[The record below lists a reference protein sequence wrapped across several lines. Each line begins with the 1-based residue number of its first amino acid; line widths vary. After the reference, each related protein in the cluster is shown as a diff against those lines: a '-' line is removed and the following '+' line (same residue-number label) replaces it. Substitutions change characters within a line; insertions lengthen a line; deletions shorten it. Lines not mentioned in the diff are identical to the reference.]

1 MAELRS
7 FAQLPQFNP
16 AAFPITRSM
25 ATSSQP
31 FSFEDIPPELEAA
44 VEAFLTAW
52 NDAELPP
59 AIDEY
64 LDTCDTI
71 HRRLLAI
78 ELVKIDIEHR
88 WQLGLRKF
96 IEDYVVE
103 IPELE
108 EELCP
113 QLVLEEFRARRLAGD
128 TVDSQDYVHRFPL
141 LSSALEKLLAVDP
154 LLDIDINRPQIE
166 LNPGDQID
174 DFDLLSNLGQGAFA
188 KVFLA
193 RQRSMQRIVA
203 VKISADHGNEPQM
216 LAKLDHAN
224 IIRVYD
230 QRQLP
235 ERSLRLLY
243 MQYAPGG
250 TLASVLERLEKIP
263 REKWNGAAYLK
274 AVADELDR
282 RGETPPTESA
292 IMSKLAVMTW
302 PQVVCWIGSQLG
314 RALDYA
320 HRLGVLHRDIK
331 PANVLLT
338 AEGVPKLADFNIGFS
353 DQLEG
358 ASAAA
363 YFGGS
368 LAYMSPEQLQAV
380 NPRSDKQAQDLD
392 ARSDLYSLGIL
403 LWELS
408 TGDRPFP
415 ESGPN
420 VQPSIESMIAQR
432 ESHHR
437 TLASASA
444 QDDIGLRQRLIRCLA
459 ADPADRIQTGLELAH
474 ELELCLDPDAKALLA
489 PEPGGWKGWVRS
501 GNNPLFVV
509 TMMTL
514 IPNLIGAIFNFLY
527 NRREV
532 IELLPG
538 AEPTFMRIQSIIN
551 SIVFPVGILSAVW
564 LAGSVSK
571 ATRIGTQHGSRPKIS
586 SDELAKQ
593 RIYCLKLG
601 HVAVAVGL
609 VLWCIAAPIY
619 PISLRLMVGQIPL
632 ELFVHFVASLV
643 ICGLIAAA
651 YPFFGVT
658 FIVVRCFYPSMV
670 EWETM
675 SRADRSGLQNLMRQ
689 TWVYLILAA
698 CVPLISILILV
709 LVDPDRHSA
718 LIVLATGGLVGYAI
732 AVTAFRYIQV
742 DLATLLRAIW
752 RADGSSTRSHQ

>member
-1 MAELRS
+1 
-7 FAQLPQFNP
+7 
-16 AAFPITRSM
+16 M
-25 ATSSQP
+25 ATNSQP

-44 VEAFLTAW
+44 VEAFLAAW
-52 NDAELPP
+52 NEAELPP

-64 LDTCDTI
+64 LDTCEPV
-71 HRRLLAI
+71 HRRQLAI

-108 EELCP
+108 TQLSP

-128 TVDSQDYVHRFPL
+128 AVDTHDYVHRFPL
-141 LSSALEKLLAVDP
+141 LSTGLEKLLAVDP
-154 LLDIDINRPQIE
+154 LFDIDSHRPQIE
-166 LNPGDQID
+166 LNPGDQVD
-174 DFDLLSNLGQGAFA
+174 DFDLLANLGQGAFA

-216 LAKLDHAN
+216 LAQLDHAN

-250 TLASVLERLEKIP
+250 TLASVLERLGKIP
-263 REKWNGAAYLK
+263 REQWNGAAYLK
-274 AVADELDR
+274 AVADELERHGDSL
-282 RGETPPTESA
+282 PTESA
-292 IMSKLAVMTW
+292 VMHKLAAMTW

-358 ASAAA
+358 TSAAA

-368 LAYMSPEQLQAV
+368 LAYMSPEQLEAV

-392 ARSDLYSLGIL
+392 ARSDLYSLGVL

-408 TGDRPFP
+408 AGDRPFP

-420 VQPSIESMIAQR
+420 VQPSIESMIAVR

-437 TLASASA
+437 TLASSSA
-444 QDDIGLRQRLIRCLA
+444 QDVIGLRQRLIRCLA
-459 ADPADRIQTGLELAH
+459 PSPADRIQTGLDLAH

-489 PEPGGWKGWVRS
+489 PEPGGWKSWVRS
-501 GNNPLFVV
+501 HPLFTV
-509 TMMTL
+509 TMLTL
-514 IPNLIGAIFNFLY
+514 IPNLVGAIFNFLY

-532 IELLPG
+532 IDLLPE
-538 AEPTFMRIQSIIN
+538 AEPTFMRIQTIIN
-551 SIVFPVGILSAVW
+551 SVVFPVGIMSASW
-564 LAGSVSK
+564 LAGSVAN
-571 ATRIGTQHGSRPKIS
+571 ATRIGTHKGSRPKIS
-586 SDELAKQ
+586 GDELAKQ
-593 RIYCLKLG
+593 RRYCLKLG
-601 HVAVAVGL
+601 HVAAAVGL

-619 PISLRLMVGQIPL
+619 PISLWLMIGHIPL
-632 ELFVHFVASLV
+632 ELFVHFIASLV

-658 FIVVRCFYPSMV
+658 FIVVHCFYPSMV

-675 SRADRSGLQNLMRQ
+675 SSADRSGLQHLMRQ

-709 LVDPDRHSA
+709 LVDPDRHAA

-742 DLATLLRAIW
+742 DLTTLLRAIW